1 MPIFFAVWKSW
12 NIFFQVQVNAYANI
26 FHHIPSFKQSI
37 CAFRSISPE
46 EACEEDNILQ
56 SIAWPKIPSITSN
69 FRFKNT
75 SDPSCSEFTILPKV
89 GGGQWYIGDQ
99 LEVSII
105 IRDYYCHPKTSGGD
119 FLVASLKN
127 RDLQAGVSGQ
137 VVDHLNGSYTAVFPL
152 VWKGQAQVE
161 VILVHPSEA
170 VTVLQRLNTE
180 HLDRVYFN
188 GTFRSGSVTETTVCN
203 VCLRP
208 TTQPVCNYT
217 DVRTGEPWFCLKP
230 KNLSCDT
237 RIEHSK
243 GGYSHPIRP
252 QDNLNMN
259 VPLLSTDSSSL
270 TVHEKSQCK
279 TRSTFKPTGFY
290 YKGVWQSLGNIKFHQ
305 FDNESI
311 VQCLKGKVIHMYGD
325 STIRQWFGYLNNAI
339 PGLKEFNLH
348 ASKKTSPFMS
358 LDYKN
363 NIQVTFRCHG
373 PPIRIRT
380 IPISEL
386 RYIANELDT
395 IRGGSNTVIF
405 LSVWAHFGNFPI
417 QIYIRRLMSI
427 RSAVKRLLTRAP
439 ETLVVIRSGN
449 LQSAAFPVTL
459 TNSDW
464 YSQPC
469 DKALRAV
476 FEGMDVILVDA
487 WEMVLAHHL
496 PHLLHPQPAIIKN
509 MVDVLLS
516 YTCPQKHK

>member
-1 MPIFFAVWKSW
+1 MK
-12 NIFFQVQVNAYANI
+12 FQRNAYTNV
-26 FHHIPSFKQSI
+26 FHHILSFQQNI
-37 CAFRSISPE
+37 CKFQSISPE
-46 EACEEDNILQ
+46 DAHEEENILQ
-56 SIAWPKIPSITSN
+56 SIAWPTTPSITSN
-69 FRFKNT
+69 LNVKNT
-75 SDPSCSEFTILPKV
+75 SDPSCSMYTILPKV
-89 GGGQWYIGDQ
+89 GGGHWYIGDQ

-105 IRDYYCHPKTSGGD
+105 IKDYNCHPKTSGGD

-127 RDLQAGVSGQ
+127 KDLQAGVSGH
-137 VVDHLNGSYTAVFPL
+137 VVDHLNGSYTAVFTL
-152 VWKGQAQVE
+152 VWEGQAQVE

-170 VTVLQRLNTE
+170 VTVLQRQNKK
-180 HLDRVYFN
+180 HFDRVYFK

-208 TTQPVCNYT
+208 TAQPVCNYT
-217 DVRTGEPWFCLKP
+217 DARTGEPWFCLKP

-237 RIEHSK
+237 RIEHSR
-243 GGYSHPIRP
+243 GGYSHSIGT
-252 QDNLNMN
+252 QEYNLFKHNLNMN
-259 VPLLSTDSSSL
+259 VPIWSSGSSII
-270 TVHEKSQCK
+270 TVHQKSQLK
-279 TRSTFKPTGFY
+279 NTSVKFKPSGFY
-290 YKGVWQSLGNIKFHQ
+290 IKGVWQSHGNYKFHQ
-305 FDNESI
+305 FDNASI

-325 STIRQWFGYLNNAI
+325 STIRQWFGYLNNAM
-339 PGLKEFNLH
+339 PDLKEFNLH
-348 ASKKTSPFMS
+348 ASEKTSPFMS

-363 NIQVTFRCHG
+363 NILVTFRCHG

-395 IRGGSNTVIF
+395 IRGGSNTVVA

-427 RSAVKRLLTRAP
+427 RSAVMRLLTRAP

-449 LQSAAFPVTL
+449 LQCAAFPVTL

-464 YSQPC
+464 YSLQC

-476 FEGMDVILVDA
+476 FKDMNVRLVDA

-496 PHLLHPQPAIIKN
+496 PPQLHPQPPIIKN

-516 YTCPQKHK
+516 YTCPQKRE